1 MTHPT
6 LPTSPADQ
14 AGETPFGLNEADLA
28 DYLMQTP
35 EFFTRH
41 ADVLHAVQFSN
52 PHGGRAISLQ
62 ERQAEVMRDR
72 IRSLEAQ
79 LLELKRNAHNNQ
91 TIQDNFHA
99 WTLSLL
105 AAPQPSDLPSIMER
119 DLSLR
124 FGVPEVVVRVWDVS
138 PQWADM
144 PFAQGGNTDVR
155 ALANSLLEPYC
166 GVDRDLS
173 VKAWLDYP
181 QEVRSLALIALR
193 ESPGAKAFGLMVL
206 GSPDEQRFRPDMGTA
221 FLERMAELASA
232 ALGRLRMPA

>member
-14 AGETPFGLNEADLA
+14 VGETRFGLNEADLA
-28 DYLMQTP
+28 DYLLQTP

-62 ERQAEVMRDR
+62 ERQAEVMRDK
-72 IRSLEAQ
+72 IRSLDAQ

-124 FGVPEVVVRVWDVS
+124 FGVPEVVVRVWDIS

-144 PFAQGGNTDVR
+144 PFAQGGNDHAR
-155 ALANSLLEPYC
+155 GLANSLQQPYC
-166 GVDRDLS
+166 GGNPGLEVTT
-173 VKAWLDYP
+173 WLDYP
-181 QEVRSLALIALR
+181 QEVRSLALVALR

-206 GSPDEQRFRPDMGTA
+206 GSPDEQRFHAEMRTDFLVRMG
-221 FLERMAELASA
+221 ELASA
-232 ALGRLRMPA
+232 ALGGLRTSA